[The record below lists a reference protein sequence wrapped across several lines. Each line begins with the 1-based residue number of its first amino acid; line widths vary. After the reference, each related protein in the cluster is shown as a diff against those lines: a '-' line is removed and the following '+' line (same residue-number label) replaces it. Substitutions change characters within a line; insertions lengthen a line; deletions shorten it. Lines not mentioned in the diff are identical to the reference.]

1 MVKVDLVTGW
11 NIQSKKYELV
21 VPVYIV
27 ITDYVTPSSRQF

>member
-11 NIQSKKYELV
+11 YIQSKKYELV

-27 ITDYVTPSSRQF
+27 YNGLRYPQ